1 MNILWKSWVFALFKL
16 MHRSPN
22 TSDWPH
28 SSDLC
33 EPPFPGPMI
42 CCNKFQPDSGHA
54 QWCFY
59 FFFSLKFPKRW
70 LNVEHVFV
78 FLFHRDRKYPVYSF
92 TFHVYISVSVHVSSH
107 SRPVYM
113 RLWVIGVLTLLLVT
127 GVLRPVQ
134 SLSGPRPVGAAGRQ
148 CLSAVLDAVIQWAE
162 STARGS
168 HRLICCC
175 R

>member
-1 MNILWKSWVFALFKL
+1 MWIYYENREFLLCLNLCIEAQILQTDLTAQICVNLHFQIQWYVAINSNLTLDMLSDVF
-16 MHRSPN
+16 
-22 TSDWPH
+22 T
-28 SSDLC
+28 
-33 EPPFPGPMI
+33 
-42 CCNKFQPDSGHA
+42 
-54 QWCFY
+54 
-59 FFFSLKFPKRW
+59 FFFFFLKFPKHW
-70 LNVEHVFV
+70 LSVEHVFV
-78 FLFHRDRKYPVYSF
+78 FVFHRKYPVYSF

>member
-1 MNILWKSWVFALFKL
+1 MWIYYENHEFLLCLNLCIKAQILQ
-16 MHRSPN
+16 
-22 TSDWPH
+22 T
-28 SSDLC
+28 DLTAQIC
-33 EPPFPGPMI
+33 VNLHFQVQW

-70 LNVEHVFV
+70 LSVEHVFV
-78 FLFHRDRKYPVYSF
+78 FVFVFHRKYPVYSF